1 MNSDKPEANPFEV
14 LAKPAQR
21 ALSEHGVTSL
31 ELLAMYHEHDILQWH
46 GIGPS
51 SIPKLKQ
58 LLAERGL
65 TFKT

>member
-1 MNSDKPEANPFEV
+1 MNSDKPEANPFV
-14 LAKPAQR
+14 ILSTPAQR

-31 ELLAMYHEHDILQWH
+31 KILATYREEELLQWH

-58 LLAERGL
+58 LLTEQGL
-65 TFKT
+65 TFHT

>member
-21 ALSEHGVTSL
+21 VLSEHGVTSL

-46 GIGPS
+46 GIGQ
-51 SIPKLKQ
+51 IIVRTIQIMLK
-58 LLAERGL
+58 
-65 TFKT
+65 

>member
-1 MNSDKPEANPFEV
+1 MQKRSEADPFLV

-31 ELLAMYHEHDILQWH
+31 KMLATYREEELLQWH

-51 SIPKLKQ
+51 SIPKLRQ
-58 LLAERGL
+58 LLAEQGL
-65 TFKT
+65 IFHI

>member
-1 MNSDKPEANPFEV
+1 MNSKQSETDSFAV
-14 LAKPAQR
+14 LSKPAQR

-31 ELLAMYHEHDILQWH
+31 KRLATYREEELLQWH

-51 SIPKLKQ
+51 SIPKLRQ

-65 TFKT
+65 TFHT